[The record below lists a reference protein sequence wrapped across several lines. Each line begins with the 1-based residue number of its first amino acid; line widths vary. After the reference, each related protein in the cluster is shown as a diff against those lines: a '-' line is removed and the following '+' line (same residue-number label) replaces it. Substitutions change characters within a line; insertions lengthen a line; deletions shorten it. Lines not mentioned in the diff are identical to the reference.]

1 MPEKEPTPLAG
12 PPIRQKQPLP
22 IRKDQYMVYT
32 SEQKQDVQKINSR
45 YSQRNSDLSDQENL
59 TDSSRQGWQ
68 QRPAMPVD
76 SWPRK

>member
-1 MPEKEPTPLAG
+1 MPEKEPTPLVG
-12 PPIRQKQPLP
+12 PPMRQQQPYP

-45 YSQRNSDLSDQENL
+45 YSKRNSDLSDQENL
-59 TDSSRQGWQ
+59 TDSSRQDLQ
-68 QRPAMPVD
+68 QRPAMPID